1 MPGLTSAYAGSR
13 SPVDP
18 LSSLALV
25 ALLVGMAVAL
35 TQRVWPVALL
45 CLGLFMALLA
55 EAGVIV
61 T

>member
-1 MPGLTSAYAGSR
+1 M
-13 SPVDP
+13 DP